1 MYKEL
6 PIFVKTT
13 LPYGKGYFKY
23 FKILFIAFFLTTF
36 PFSLRILL
44 PKKSFMCPF
53 QVVLMGHDM
62 IVFTE
67 KQFITL

>member
-1 MYKEL
+1 MVRVIL
-6 PIFVKTT
+6 SI
-13 LPYGKGYFKY
+13 LKY
-23 FKILFIAFFLTTF
+23 FSLPFFFTTF
-36 PFSLRILL
+36 PFSPRILL